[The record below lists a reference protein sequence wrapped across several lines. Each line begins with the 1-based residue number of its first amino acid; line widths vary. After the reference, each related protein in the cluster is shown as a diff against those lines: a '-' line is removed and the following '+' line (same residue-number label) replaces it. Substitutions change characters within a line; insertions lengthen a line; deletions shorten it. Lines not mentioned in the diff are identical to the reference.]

1 MPHHTTTL
9 IVDSSQRTS
18 GSNESFSLSI
28 TPPIRYI
35 TKTVFKGFTIPNSFY
50 NINTT
55 NNVLIFTDDT
65 GVDNQITITPDNYT
79 GEQLADA
86 IELAMINLPSPG
98 HVVDFDTSSF
108 KFTFTYTGATY
119 TITSNTDN
127 VLSTLFPL
135 LGFSTTQT
143 GSLSYTSDEV
153 ANIAKPKYISIKSDI
168 LTTKLFPNLQ
178 NGIGSE
184 FIYNVFPNVD
194 FGCMITKQ
202 NDSLWEIE
210 YIRSIQIDS
219 IDLRLEDEN
228 NNLLDLNGVS
238 WCAIFDFQIQ

>member
-9 IVDSSQRTS
+9 IIDSSQRTS
-18 GSNESFSLSI
+18 GSNENFTISI
-28 TPPIRYI
+28 TPPIKYI
-35 TKTVFKGFTIPNSFY
+35 TKSVLKGFTIPNSLY

-55 NNVLIFTDDT
+55 NNKLIFTDDS
-65 GVDNQITITPDNYT
+65 GVDNQITIPPDNYS
-79 GEQLADA
+79 GEQLADQ
-86 IELAMINLPSPG
+86 IELQMINLPSPG
-98 HVVDFDTSSF
+98 HVVDFNTSDF

-127 VLSTLFPL
+127 ALSTLFPL
-135 LGFSTTQT
+135 LGFSTTQSGALT
-143 GSLSYTSDEV
+143 YTSDNV
-153 ANIAKPKYISIKSDI
+153 ANIATPKYISIKSNI

-178 NGIGSE
+178 NGIESE

-202 NDSLWEIE
+202 NDTLWEIE
-210 YIRSIQIDS
+210 YIRSIQLDS
-219 IDLRLEDEN
+219 IDFRLEDEN

-238 WCAIFDFQIQ
+238 WCVILDFQIQ